1 VRLALISLALCT
13 LLAGC
18 ASDTTSVSES
28 TPPPAGA
35 GSASSRT
42 TATHHSHG
50 TKQRRAPARARP
62 GLVQSTADANAIQPQ
77 PEPGSCHA
85 RGTGALSLPDARC
98 TPGAIDPSVTQ
109 ANVQSTICRSGYTAT
124 VRPPESVTEPEKGA
138 SIAAYGDAGS
148 LHDYEYD
155 HLVPLELGG
164 ARNDP
169 RNLWPEPGASPNVKD
184 TLEGRLRELV
194 CAGTLSLGSAQLQI
208 ASDWIAAYHRLVR

>member
-1 VRLALISLALCT
+1 MRLALISLALCT

-18 ASDTTSVSES
+18 ASDATSGSE
-28 TPPPAGA
+28 PA
-35 GSASSRT
+35 
-42 TATHHSHG
+42 
-50 TKQRRAPARARP
+50 
-62 GLVQSTADANAIQPQ
+62 
-77 PEPGSCHA
+77 PGSCHA

-164 ARNDP
+164 ARNGP